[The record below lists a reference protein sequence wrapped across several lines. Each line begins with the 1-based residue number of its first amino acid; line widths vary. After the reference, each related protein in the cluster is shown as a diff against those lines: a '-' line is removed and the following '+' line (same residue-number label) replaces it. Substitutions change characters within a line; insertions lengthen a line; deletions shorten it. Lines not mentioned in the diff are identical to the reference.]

1 LNNGELIDE
10 FGLRINSLAEKLRSL
25 GEVVGETRIVKKI
38 LCVLSK
44 QYNQIA
50 MSIETLLNINT
61 LMVEEL
67 VGRLHAAEDRLDID
81 TVTEKTEKLYLS
93 EDQWLA
99 KYHHCSFRM
108 GSSSGSGGERQ
119 GGFSPTKSKNT
130 PQGDKKDLVVKLTTE
145 GIP

>member
-10 FGLRINSLAEKLRSL
+10 FVLRINSLAEKLRSL

-50 MSIETLLNINT
+50 VSIETLLNINT

-99 KYHHCSFRM
+99 KYHHCSFRRDPRLGVEESDKA
-108 GSSSGSGGERQ
+108 GSLRPSRRIH
-119 GGFSPTKSKNT
+119 PKATKRTSLSN
-130 PQGDKKDLVVKLTTE
+130 
-145 GIP
+145 